1 MTNLSK
7 LKQALA
13 YASKGWK
20 IFPVTPSQ
28 KTPLGA
34 LATNGYHSATTDLQT
49 IHEWWNSYPDANIGL
64 NLEASGLVCVD
75 VDSYKEDCEFDAF
88 IKDKTIPSTL
98 MQQSASGGTH
108 YIFAADP
115 EPNYPGV
122 LCKGVDIK
130 YRGYVLLA
138 PSTFNG
144 SSYKW
149 LNELIPEKAPSWLAK
164 QGSVVNQVLTPASWL
179 HGLSVRELLQVID
192 EEGWHRTVVKY
203 VASLVAKQY
212 ADKEIHK
219 ITDQLTLDGYHVEE
233 TRLEVQRM
241 IDGARRKKFG
251 EDLATTTSLVQPIVT
266 SAQGNLP
273 SNYYNVSVTLRDQS
287 PWVTVFAYNEFADR
301 KMVLEKPP
309 GERGNPNLFKPR
321 DIRDSDYTKVI
332 KWLNQNGFPT
342 VNKQLVIDCVQELCE
357 DNIISPVKAYLESLK
372 FDPVSDKS
380 QLSTWMEIYLGVKPR
395 SPSEKQYVR
404 AVSRLSLIQ
413 AVARALTPGCK
424 ADSVPILEGG
434 QGVGKSTALR
444 ILHSPDWFGDALP
457 PMGTKDASD
466 YLRGKWGI
474 ELAELAF
481 QRKADIEAQKAF
493 ISKNEERFRPAYGRE
508 EIFHPRTCVFW
519 GTTNRTDYIKDETGN
534 RRFLPI
540 RVEQVD
546 IEGLKG
552 ARDQLWAEA
561 VHYFKAGE
569 KYWLSDDLLKLAE
582 REANERFEEDPWVE
596 LVQQK
601 LSAEE
606 EVSIKEAIETC
617 FDTIDAQSIT
627 TQMTRRMSLC
637 LTLAGWQKDG
647 RFTSGERR
655 NQSRFVRGPEAGP
668 IEPKKNLGAEF

>member
-1 MTNLSK
+1 
-7 LKQALA
+7 
-13 YASKGWK
+13 
-20 IFPVTPSQ
+20 
-28 KTPLGA
+28 
-34 LATNGYHSATTDLQT
+34 
-49 IHEWWNSYPDANIGL
+49 
-64 NLEASGLVCVD
+64 
-75 VDSYKEDCEFDAF
+75 
-88 IKDKTIPSTL
+88 
-98 MQQSASGGTH
+98 
-108 YIFAADP
+108 
-115 EPNYPGV
+115 
-122 LCKGVDIK
+122 
-130 YRGYVLLA
+130 
-138 PSTFNG
+138 
-144 SSYKW
+144 
-149 LNELIPEKAPSWLAK
+149 
-164 QGSVVNQVLTPASWL
+164 
-179 HGLSVRELLQVID
+179 
-192 EEGWHRTVVKY
+192 
-203 VASLVAKQY
+203 
-212 ADKEIHK
+212 
-219 ITDQLTLDGYHVEE
+219 
-233 TRLEVQRM
+233 
-241 IDGARRKKFG
+241 
-251 EDLATTTSLVQPIVT
+251 
-266 SAQGNLP
+266 
-273 SNYYNVSVTLRDQS
+273 
-287 PWVTVFAYNEFADR
+287 
-301 KMVLEKPP
+301 LEKPP

-601 LSAEE
+601 LRSEE